1 MDNLLLVSAIWAL
14 AVVLYYFAGKKHGY
28 HKGYMDGHVR
38 GSNDV
43 LSVIVQYNQSKGG
56 SE

>member
-1 MDNLLLVSAIWAL
+1 MNDLILVSVLWAL
-14 AVVLYYFAGKKHGY
+14 ALVLYYFAGKKHGY

-43 LSVIVQYNQSKGG
+43 FSVIVQYNQSKGG
-56 SE
+56 E